1 MAQVPSTS
9 TVHDVVVVGS
19 GAGGGTVTK
28 VLADLG
34 ISVLLLEAGPM
45 LQMTDL
51 KEHMWP
57 YQVPHR
63 GAGARGQAY
72 TGGPTGFTYSAT
84 YGGNQLE
91 GEPYTVA
98 PGSDFSW
105 FRSRILGGRTNHYGR
120 VTLRMADYDFK
131 PKTTD
136 GLGFDWPISYEDLA
150 PYYDKAER
158 LIGVTGTAEGI
169 RSAPDGIFNPPGALK
184 AHEVLIQKSCAKLGI
199 RAVSSRQAVTTVA
212 RNGRP
217 PCHYCGQCGRGCM
230 TASNYAASYV
240 QIFPA
245 MKTGK
250 VQVVANAM
258 ARELITDASG
268 KVTAVSYIDKD
279 TGSERQVKCRTVV
292 LAASCCE
299 STRLLLNSK
308 SSRHPQ
314 GLANSSGKVGRYLM
328 DTVGFSMSAMVPA
341 LSGMPHYNTDGYG
354 SHLYVPWWL
363 WDKHKTLNFPRGYH
377 IEVGGGYGMPG
388 VGSFTGVVNRT
399 EGYGVRMKQAIR
411 DEYGT
416 SVGLSGRGEM
426 IPNEDSYCE
435 IDPEMKD
442 KYGIPVL
449 RFHWKW
455 SDHELNQVRH
465 MQQTFRAILEGMGGQ
480 IATGGRGGGRGAAAP
495 APLAQAGQR
504 AGGQAPQ
511 TGQAGPQTGQA
522 NAPAG
527 QPTTMGQ
534 PAAGERRGAY
544 LTRRGHHSRGRHR
557 PHGRRSENEPAQ
569 QVLPGP
575 RGEEPFRGRRRAIRQ
590 QRRQESHAH
599 DRRAR
604 VAHGRVPRRRIEEGQ
619 CLASRV
625 ATPCAGWVWC

>member
-1 MAQVPSTS
+1 MAQVTANS

-19 GAGGGTVTK
+19 GAGGGTATK

-34 ISVLLLEAGPM
+34 VSVLLLEAGPM
-45 LQMTDL
+45 LNMADL

-57 YQVPHR
+57 HQVSHR

-84 YGGNQLE
+84 YGGAQLE

-105 FRSRILGGRTNHYGR
+105 FRSRVLGGRTNHYGR
-120 VTLRMADYDFK
+120 VTLRMSDYDFK
-131 PKTTD
+131 PKSTD
-136 GLGFDWPISYEDLA
+136 GLGFDWPISYQDLS

-158 LIGVTGTAEGI
+158 FIGVTGSVEGI

-184 AHEVLIQKSCAKLGI
+184 AHEVLIQKSCARLGI
-199 RAVSSRQAVTTVA
+199 RAVSSRQAVTTIA

-250 VQVVANAM
+250 VQVIANAM

-268 KVTAVSYIDKD
+268 KVTAVSYIDKT
-279 TGSERQVKCRTVV
+279 TGSERQVRCRTVV
-292 LAASCCE
+292 LAASACE
-299 STRLLLNSK
+299 SARLLLNSK

-328 DTVGFSMSAMVPA
+328 DTVGFGMSAMVPA

-363 WDKHKTLNFPRGYH
+363 WDKHKDLNFPRGYH

-388 VGSFTGVVNRT
+388 IGSFTGVVNRT

-411 DEYGT
+411 NEYGT

-435 IDPEMKD
+435 IDPDVKD
-442 KYGIPVL
+442 KFGIPVL
-449 RFHWKW
+449 RFHWRW

-480 IATGGRGGGRGAAAP
+480 IAAGGRGGRANQTATPP
-495 APLAQAGQR
+495 AQSGQR
-504 AGGQAPQ
+504 AEGQAPQ

-527 QPTTMGQ
+527 QPTTMVQQ
-534 PAAGERRGAY
+534 PPANGGVPI
-544 LTRRGHHSRGRHR
+544 SRGGAIIHEVGTVRM
-557 PHGRRSENEPAQ
+557 GDD
-569 QVLPGP
+569 P
-575 RGEEPFRGRRRAIRQ
+575 RTSPLNKFCQAHEMKNLFVADAAPFVSNADKNPTHTIVALAWRTAEYLAEELRKGN
-590 QRRQESHAH
+590 
-599 DRRAR
+599 
-604 VAHGRVPRRRIEEGQ
+604 V
-619 CLASRV
+619 
-625 ATPCAGWVWC
+625 

>member
-45 LQMTDL
+45 LQMSDL

-136 GLGFDWPISYEDLA
+136 GLGFDWPISYQDLS

-158 LIGVTGTAEGI
+158 FIGVTGTTEGI

-184 AHEVLIQKSCAKLGI
+184 AHEVLIQKSCARLNI

-258 ARELITDASG
+258 ARELITDATG

-363 WDKHKTLNFPRGYH
+363 SDKHKTLNFPRGYH

-399 EGYGVRMKQAIR
+399 EGYGVKMKQAIR

-435 IDPEMKD
+435 IDPGTKD

-465 MQQTFRAILEGMGGQ
+465 MQQTFRAILESMGGQ
-480 IATGGRGGGRGAAAP
+480 IAAGGRGGRANQP
-495 APLAQAGQR
+495 ANPPAQTGQR

-522 NAPAG
+522 SAPAG
-527 QPTTMGQ
+527 QPTTMAQ
-534 PAAGERRGAY
+534 QAPANGGVPI
-544 LTRRGHHSRGRHR
+544 SRGGAIIHEVGTVRM
-557 PHGRRSENEPAQ
+557 GDD
-569 QVLPGP
+569 P
-575 RGEEPFRGRRRAIRQ
+575 RTSPLNKFCQAHEVKNLFVADAAPFVSNADKNPTHTIVALAWRTAEYLAEELRKGN
-590 QRRQESHAH
+590 
-599 DRRAR
+599 
-604 VAHGRVPRRRIEEGQ
+604 V
-619 CLASRV
+619 
-625 ATPCAGWVWC
+625 

>member
-1 MAQVPSTS
+1 MAQDISS
-9 TVHDVVVVGS
+9 QAVHDVVIIGS
-19 GAGGGTVTK
+19 GAGGGTATK
-28 VLADLG
+28 VLADMG

-45 LQMTDL
+45 LNMGDL

-57 YQVPHR
+57 HQVPHR

-84 YGGNQLE
+84 YGGAQLE

-131 PKTTD
+131 PKSID
-136 GLGFDWPISYEDLA
+136 GLGFDWPIRYEDLA
-150 PYYDKAER
+150 PYYDKAEQ
-158 LIGVTGTAEGI
+158 LIGVTGTPEGI

-184 AHEVLIQKSCAKLGI
+184 AHEILVQRSCAKLGI
-199 RAVSSRQAVTTVA
+199 RAIHSRQAVTTVA
-212 RNGRP
+212 RNGRA

-258 ARELITDASG
+258 ARELITDDSG
-268 KVTAVSYIDKD
+268 KVTAVSYIDKT
-279 TGSERQVKCRTVV
+279 TGRERQVRCRTVV
-292 LAASCCE
+292 LAASACE
-299 STRLLLNSK
+299 SARLLLNSR
-308 SSRHPQ
+308 SSRHPN

-341 LSGMPHYNTDGYG
+341 LSGMPHYNSDGYG
-354 SHLYVPWWL
+354 SHLYVPWWA
-363 WDKHKTLNFPRGYH
+363 WEKHKELGFPRGYH

-388 VGSFTGVVNRT
+388 IGSFQGAVNRH
-399 EGYGVRMKQAIR
+399 EGYGLKMKQAIR
-411 DEYGT
+411 DEYGI

-426 IPNEDSYCE
+426 IPNEDSFCE
-435 IDPEMKD
+435 IDPDVKD
-442 KYGIPVL
+442 RWGIPVL

-455 SDHELNQVRH
+455 SEHELNQVRH

-480 IATGGRGGGRGAAAP
+480 VAAGGRGGGRGAG
-495 APLAQAGQR
+495 AQAPGAAGAGAR

-511 TGQAGPQTGQA
+511 TGQAGPQTGQP

-527 QPTTMGQ
+527 QPSTMGQ
-534 PAAGERRGAY
+534 PALANGGVPI
-544 LTRRGHHSRGRHR
+544 SRGGAIIHEVGTVRM
-557 PHGRRSENEPAQ
+557 GDDPATSPLNKYCQ
-569 QVLPGP
+569 AHEAKNLFVADAAPFVSNADKNPTHTIVALAW
-575 RGEEPFRGRRRAIRQ
+575 RTAEYLAEEMRKGN
-590 QRRQESHAH
+590 
-599 DRRAR
+599 
-604 VAHGRVPRRRIEEGQ
+604 V
-619 CLASRV
+619 
-625 ATPCAGWVWC
+625 